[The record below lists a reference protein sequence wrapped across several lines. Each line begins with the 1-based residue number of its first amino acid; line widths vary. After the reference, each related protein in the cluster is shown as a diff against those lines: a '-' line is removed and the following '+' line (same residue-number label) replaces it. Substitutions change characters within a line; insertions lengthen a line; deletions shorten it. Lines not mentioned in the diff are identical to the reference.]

1 MPRARA
7 RTLVAVAAAVAGGEL
22 DLDPGADRDAVQAAL
37 LAMPGIGPWTADYL
51 RMRVLGD
58 PDTFLA
64 SDLGVRRGLERL
76 GAAGDPRSAADRAE
90 AWRPWRSYALMHL
103 WDVAMRPTTDR
114 KDPA

>member
-7 RTLVAVAAAVAGGEL
+7 RTLVGLATAVAAGDLA
-22 DLDPGADRDAVQAAL
+22 LDPGADRDAVAASL
-37 LAMPGIGPWTADYL
+37 LAMPGIGPWTVDYL

-58 PDTFLA
+58 PDSFLP

-76 GAAGDPRSAADRAE
+76 GAAGDPRSAAARAE

-114 KDPA
+114 KDLA